1 MTTLTDQT
9 KMHELDK
16 IAGPAR
22 FPWCTEHEYW
32 ALPGGKHTNNPSVAK
47 RAAQK
52 IMRIMAGGV

>member
-1 MTTLTDQT
+1 MTVLTDQT

-22 FPWCTEHEYW
+22 VPWCATNEYW
-32 ALPGGKHTNNPSVAK
+32 ALPGGKHTSNPGVAK

-52 IMRIMAGGV
+52 IMGIMRGGL